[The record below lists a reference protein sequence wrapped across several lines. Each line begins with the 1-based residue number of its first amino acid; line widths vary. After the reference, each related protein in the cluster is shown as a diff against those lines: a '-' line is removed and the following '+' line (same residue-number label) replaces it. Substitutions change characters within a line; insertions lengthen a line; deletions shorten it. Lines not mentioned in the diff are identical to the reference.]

1 VLRFPPGV
9 EAIRPMLRMRSVFSA
24 PVAGGMSLV
33 EPFTGSRRVWSK
45 TRVSF
50 HALLVAGFLAT
61 SMPQPARA
69 NEGSV
74 VASEMNGYG
83 RIILSFPK
91 PIATTARS
99 SNGILVVTFEE
110 PVELDY
116 NKLPMEAPEYIAVA
130 RRDPD
135 QRTLRFAMTQPF
147 NVDLKMAGEKVFIDL
162 LPESWQGLPPGLPS
176 DVVDDLA
183 RRARAAED
191 TQRQAAQAADIAKP
205 RPLGVRVGTTP
216 TFSRVV
222 FDTEIVVPVQ
232 YSRNQ
237 DEVRLVFDAALQAD
251 AEEIRT
257 KLAGLITSFRLEQAE
272 KSLTLVMTVPVETP
286 VKGFREDNSFVLD
299 IIDAEAERLK
309 KAEAQAAAVAAER
322 QASKDAMIKVPAKQ
336 DDPAKTVEITAP
348 AEAVN
353 KPALRPA
360 GPPAMPVTE
369 EKEPAG
375 PIKVSAGMADEKTT
389 MLDFDFGRRGPAAV
403 FGQGDGLWLVFD
415 TKRPIELPQLP
426 PDAAKIITAMDVEA
440 VSDAQVVRLGL
451 APGAVPSLKSTDNGW
466 VLHVGSTVAA
476 RVEPLML
483 KASVNAVGRSVVSA
497 DMKNV
502 GRVIWFD
509 NSGSGERYAV
519 AMSSNGPSGVTKS
532 QRFVEFSA
540 LRSLQGLVIAQIAD
554 DLTVTSA
561 LDEVVIGRGQ
571 GLAITQDRASS
582 PDQPASSAPMMLLN
596 GAAWDEETKGN
607 SRDRERE
614 LFRLASEAP
623 ARERSARRK
632 QLADFYLANQL
643 PSEALGVLQAS
654 IKEEPALLEMPVM
667 RMSLGVAHAMAS
679 QFDEAGKVFADRS
692 LAEVPEVD
700 LWRGYMAA
708 QKQDWQSALV
718 AFRKALPVLDQ
729 YPERLQTVLRPMI
742 VNAAVEGDD
751 YNFAGQQLD
760 YYERLKTGLEKP
772 ALADLLRGRVA
783 ESSGRVDDALV
794 LYDVAAK
801 SKDRD
806 IEAKARLYRVL
817 LKHKDKRL
825 DTPAVEAELET
836 LGVIWRGDELEL
848 KALDV
853 LSGLYASN
861 DRWREAFGATRRA
874 LEINSEH
881 QIARNIQDKMAVQFE
896 SLFLDGKADALDKVK
911 SLALYYD
918 FRNFTPPGRKGDDIV
933 RRLADRLISLD
944 LLEEAAALLQHQ
956 VTHRLDGT
964 ARSSVATKLAVVYLQ
979 DEKPVEALRVLK
991 DSRLSSIPDDL
1002 KRARALVEARALAE
1016 LTRTD
1021 LAIEMVANQKGP
1033 EVDRLRAD
1041 IYWTGKRWRE
1051 AGEAYELVA
1060 GDGWRDPAKPMSDQ
1074 ERSDVMRSAI
1084 AYVLSDEGLSLTRL
1098 TAKYADKMA
1107 ATVDAQPFALV
1118 SSGAGAKQ
1126 ADFRDIAKVAI
1137 SSGSMTEFLRSYRE
1151 RYPDQAGPEPV
1162 KVPAADDQVAP
1173 PPLGPK
1179 PMEDDKAEQAD
1190 AGPAPEQRS

>member
-1 VLRFPPGV
+1 M

-33 EPFTGSRRVWSK
+33 EPLTGSRKAWAK

-50 HALLVAGFLAT
+50 QALLVAGFLAA
-61 SMPQPARA
+61 SIPQPARA

-83 RIILSFPK
+83 RIVLSFPK

-110 PVELDY
+110 PVELDHT
-116 NKLPMEAPEYIAVA
+116 KLPMEAPEYIAVA

-162 LPESWQGLPPGLPS
+162 MPETWQGLPPGLPS

-183 RRARAAED
+183 RRARANED
-191 TQRQAAQAADIAKP
+191 AQRQAAQAAEIARL
-205 RPLGVRVGTTP
+205 RPLGVRVGTAP

-257 KLAGLITSFRLEQAE
+257 KLAGLITGFRLEQAE

-286 VKGFREDNSFVLD
+286 VKGFREDNSYVLD
-299 IIDAEAERLK
+299 ITDAAAERLK
-309 KAEAQAAAVAAER
+309 QAEEQAAAAQAEQ
-322 QASKDAMIKVPAKQ
+322 QASKDAMIKVPAKA
-336 DDPAKTVEITAP
+336 DEPAKTADMTALAEAAAP
-348 AEAVN
+348 AL
-353 KPALRPA
+353 KPA
-360 GPPAMPVTE
+360 GPPAMPVSE
-369 EKEPAG
+369 EKEPDG
-375 PIKVSAGMADEKTT
+375 PVKVTAGMADEKTA
-389 MLDFDFGRRGPAAV
+389 MLDFDFGIRGPAAV

-415 TKRPIELPQLP
+415 TKRALEMPQLTK
-426 PDAAKIITAMDVEA
+426 DVAKVITSMDVEA
-440 VSDAQVVRLGL
+440 VSDAQVMRLAL
-451 APGAVPSLKSTDNGW
+451 AAGVVPSLKATDNGW
-466 VLHVGSTVAA
+466 VLNIGGTVAA
-476 RVEPLML
+476 RVEPLPL
-483 KASVNAVGRSVVSA
+483 KPSVNAVGRSVVSA
-497 DMKNV
+497 TMKNA

-519 AMSSNGPSGVTKS
+519 VMSPTGPSGITKS

-540 LRSLQGLVIAQIAD
+540 LRSLQGLVVAQVAD
-554 DLTVTSA
+554 DLTVTSSI
-561 LDEVVIGRGQ
+561 DEVVIGRGQ
-571 GLAITQDRASS
+571 GLAITQDRASLS
-582 PDQPASSAPMMLLN
+582 DQPAAASSPVMLLN
-596 GAAWDEETKGN
+596 GAAWDNETKGN
-607 SRDRERE
+607 IRDRERE

-623 ARERSARRK
+623 VRERSARRK
-632 QLADFYLANQL
+632 QLADFYLANQR
-643 PSEALGVLQAS
+643 PSEAIGVLQAS
-654 IKEEPALLEMPVM
+654 FKEEPALLEMPGM
-667 RMSLGVAHAMAS
+667 RMTLGVAHAMAM

-692 LAEVPEVD
+692 FAEVPEVD

-718 AFRKALPVLDQ
+718 SFRKALPVLDQ
-729 YPERLQTVLRPMI
+729 YPERLQAILRPMI

-760 YYERLKTGLEKP
+760 YYERLKTGLERP
-772 ALADLLRGRVA
+772 ALADLLRGRVSEA
-783 ESSGRVDDALV
+783 SGRVDDALV
-794 LYDVAAK
+794 LYDRAAK
-801 SKDRD
+801 SADRD

-817 LKHKDKRL
+817 LQHKDKRL
-825 DTPAVEAELET
+825 DGPSVEAELET

-853 LSGLYASN
+853 LSGLYAGN

-881 QIARNIQDKMAVQFE
+881 QIARDIQDKMAVQFE
-896 SLFLDGKADALDKVK
+896 NLFLDGKADALDKVK

-979 DEKPVEALRVLK
+979 DEKPVDALRVLK
-991 DSRLSSIPDDL
+991 DTRLSSIPDDL

-1060 GDGWRDPAKPMSDQ
+1060 GDGWRNPAKPMSEQ
-1074 ERSDVMRSAI
+1074 ERSDVMRAAI

-1118 SSGAGAKQ
+1118 SSRSGAKQ

-1151 RYPDQAGPEPV
+1151 RYPDQAGPEPI
-1162 KVPAADDQVAP
+1162 KAPTDDQVVP
-1173 PPLGPK
+1173 PPLDPK
-1179 PMEDDKAEQAD
+1179 PMDDAT
-1190 AGPAPEQRS
+1190 P